1 MEQQTEKEKKQK
13 SFGSILNQWTSFLML
28 TPAIASLL
36 IVSIYPTAKTILMSF
51 FDKSILK
58 KEEPFIG
65 LANYIEAFSKVGT
78 WQTIF
83 NTLFF
88 AIVSLALGV
97 SLAMLI
103 ATKLIKPYPLRGF
116 FRAMFLVPWVTPPL
130 VASIVWRFL
139 FSENFSPINSILL
152 KLHLIKV
159 PVNFLGSTATF
170 LGVSEPLIVLTII
183 NVWSIFPFLMV
194 MFIAGLQTVPQEIYE
209 AARMDGAGKMATFW
223 RITVPCIRPVITSSI
238 VLELIWQFNNFNISY
253 MVTNGGPLGLTK
265 TMAVEVYQA
274 AFTNYRYGYASALS
288 IIMMLIALIPSIFYI
303 RSSLKPEN

>member
-1 MEQQTEKEKKQK
+1 MEQQTEKVKKQN

-28 TPAIASLL
+28 MPAIASLL
-36 IVSIYPTAKTILMSF
+36 IVSIYPTVKTIWMSF

-65 LANYIEAFSKVGT
+65 LANYIEAFSKAGT

-116 FRAMFLVPWVTPPL
+116 FRAMFLIPWVTPPL
-130 VASIVWRFL
+130 VASIVWRFI

-159 PVNFLGSTATF
+159 PVNFLGSTAKF

-223 RITVPCIRPVITSSI
+223 KITVPCIRPVITSSI

>member
-1 MEQQTEKEKKQK
+1 
-13 SFGSILNQWTSFLML
+13 
-28 TPAIASLL
+28 
-36 IVSIYPTAKTILMSF
+36 
-51 FDKSILK
+51 
-58 KEEPFIG
+58 
-65 LANYIEAFSKVGT
+65 
-78 WQTIF
+78 
-83 NTLFF
+83 
-88 AIVSLALGV
+88 
-97 SLAMLI
+97 MLI

-116 FRAMFLVPWVTPPL
+116 FRAMFLIPWVTPPL
-130 VASIVWRFL
+130 VASIVWRFI

-159 PVNFLGSTATF
+159 PVNFLGSTAKF

-223 RITVPCIRPVITSSI
+223 KITVPCIRPVITSSI

>member
-1 MEQQTEKEKKQK
+1 MEQQAEKVKKQK

-83 NTLFF
+83 NILFF

-116 FRAMFLVPWVTPPL
+116 FRSMFLVPWVTPPL
-130 VASIVWRFL
+130 VASIVWRFI
-139 FSENFSPINSILL
+139 FSENFSPLNSILL

-159 PVNFLGSTATF
+159 PINFLGSTATF

>member
-1 MEQQTEKEKKQK
+1 MAQQNGDKQKQK
-13 SFGSILNQWTSFLML
+13 SFGNRINKRTPFLML
-28 TPAIASLL
+28 TPAIISLL
-36 IVSIYPTAKTILMSF
+36 VVSIYPTLRTILMSF
-51 FDKSILK
+51 FDKSLLR
-58 KEEPFIG
+58 KEEPFVG
-65 LANYIEAFSKVGT
+65 VANYIEAFSKTST

-88 AIVSLALGV
+88 AIVSLILAV
-97 SLAMLI
+97 ALAMYI
-103 ATKLIKPYPLRGF
+103 ATKLIKPYPGRGI

-130 VASIVWRFL
+130 VASIVWRFI

-152 KLHLIKV
+152 KLNLIKT
-159 PVNFLGSTATF
+159 PINFLGGTTTF
-170 LGVSEPLIVLTII
+170 LGISEPLVILTII

-194 MFIAGLQTVPQEIYE
+194 MFIAGLQTVSQDIYE
-209 AARMDGAGKMATFW
+209 AARMDGAGKIASFW
-223 RITVPCIRPVITSSI
+223 KITVPCIRPVITSSI

-288 IIMMLIALIPSIFYI
+288 IVMMLIALIPSIFYI
-303 RSSLKPEN
+303 RSSLRSEN

>member
-1 MEQQTEKEKKQK
+1 MEQQTEKVKKQN

-28 TPAIASLL
+28 MPAIASLL
-36 IVSIYPTAKTILMSF
+36 IVSIYPTVKTIWMSF

-65 LANYIEAFSKVGT
+65 LANYIEAFSKAGT

-116 FRAMFLVPWVTPPL
+116 FRAMFLIPWVTPPL
-130 VASIVWRFL
+130 VASIVWRFI

-223 RITVPCIRPVITSSI
+223 KITVPCIRPVITSSI

-288 IIMMLIALIPSIFYI
+288 IIMMLIALIPSIFYT

>member
-1 MEQQTEKEKKQK
+1 MEQQTEKVKKQN

-28 TPAIASLL
+28 MPAIASLL
-36 IVSIYPTAKTILMSF
+36 IVSIYPTVKTIWMSF

-65 LANYIEAFSKVGT
+65 LANYIEAFSKAGT

-116 FRAMFLVPWVTPPL
+116 FREMYLIPWVTPPL
-130 VASIVWRFL
+130 VASIVWRFI

-223 RITVPCIRPVITSSI
+223 KITVPCIRPVITSSI

-265 TMAVEVYQA
+265 IMAVEVYQA

>member
-1 MEQQTEKEKKQK
+1 MEQQTEKVKKQN

-28 TPAIASLL
+28 MPAIASLL
-36 IVSIYPTAKTILMSF
+36 IVSIYPTVKTIWMSF

-65 LANYIEAFSKVGT
+65 LANYIEAFSKAGT

-116 FRAMFLVPWVTPPL
+116 FRAMFLIPWVTPPL
-130 VASIVWRFL
+130 VASIVWRFI

-223 RITVPCIRPVITSSI
+223 KITVPCIRPVITSSI

>member
-1 MEQQTEKEKKQK
+1 MEQQTEKVKKQN

-28 TPAIASLL
+28 MPAIASLL
-36 IVSIYPTAKTILMSF
+36 IVSIYPTVKTIWMSF

-65 LANYIEAFSKVGT
+65 LANYIEAFSKAGT

-97 SLAMLI
+97 SMAMLI

-116 FRAMFLVPWVTPPL
+116 FRAMFLIPWVTPPL
-130 VASIVWRFL
+130 VASIVWRFI

-159 PVNFLGSTATF
+159 PVNFLGSTAKF

-223 RITVPCIRPVITSSI
+223 KITVPCIQPVITSSI

-303 RSSLKPEN
+303 CSSLKPEN

>member
-1 MEQQTEKEKKQK
+1 MGQQTEKVKKQN

-28 TPAIASLL
+28 MPAIASLL
-36 IVSIYPTAKTILMSF
+36 IVSIYPTVKTIWMSF

-65 LANYIEAFSKVGT
+65 LANYIEAFSKAGT

-116 FRAMFLVPWVTPPL
+116 FRAMFLIPWVTPPL
-130 VASIVWRFL
+130 VASIVWRFI

-223 RITVPCIRPVITSSI
+223 KITVPCIRPVITSSI

-288 IIMMLIALIPSIFYI
+288 IIMMLIALIPSIFYT

>member
-1 MEQQTEKEKKQK
+1 MEQQTEKVKKQN

-28 TPAIASLL
+28 MPAIASLL
-36 IVSIYPTAKTILMSF
+36 IVSIYPTVKTIWMSF

-65 LANYIEAFSKVGT
+65 LANYIESFSKAGT

-116 FRAMFLVPWVTPPL
+116 FRAMFLIPWVTPPL
-130 VASIVWRFL
+130 VASIVWRFI

-223 RITVPCIRPVITSSI
+223 KITVPCIRPVITSSI

-265 TMAVEVYQA
+265 TMAVEEYQT

>member
-1 MEQQTEKEKKQK
+1 MEQQTEKVKKQK

-28 TPAIASLL
+28 MPAIASLL
-36 IVSIYPTAKTILMSF
+36 IVSIYPTVKTIWMSF

-65 LANYIEAFSKVGT
+65 LANYIEAFSKAGT

-116 FRAMFLVPWVTPPL
+116 FRAMFLIPWVTPPL
-130 VASIVWRFL
+130 VASIVWRFI

-223 RITVPCIRPVITSSI
+223 KITVPCIRPVITSSI

>member
-1 MEQQTEKEKKQK
+1 MEQQTEKVKKQN

-28 TPAIASLL
+28 MPAIASLL
-36 IVSIYPTAKTILMSF
+36 IVSIYPTVKTIWMSF

-65 LANYIEAFSKVGT
+65 LANYIEAFSKAGT
-78 WQTIF
+78 CQTIF

-116 FRAMFLVPWVTPPL
+116 FRAMFLIPWVTPPL
-130 VASIVWRFL
+130 VASIVWRFI

-223 RITVPCIRPVITSSI
+223 KITVPCIRPVITSSI

-288 IIMMLIALIPSIFYI
+288 IIMMLIALIPSIFYT

>member
-1 MEQQTEKEKKQK
+1 
-13 SFGSILNQWTSFLML
+13 
-28 TPAIASLL
+28 
-36 IVSIYPTAKTILMSF
+36 MSF

-65 LANYIEAFSKVGT
+65 LANYIEAFSKAGT

-116 FRAMFLVPWVTPPL
+116 FRAMFLIPWVTPPL
-130 VASIVWRFL
+130 VASIVWRFI

-223 RITVPCIRPVITSSI
+223 KITVPCIRPVITSSI

-288 IIMMLIALIPSIFYI
+288 IIMMLIALIPSIFYT

>member
-1 MEQQTEKEKKQK
+1 MEQQTEKVKKQK

-28 TPAIASLL
+28 MPAIASLL
-36 IVSIYPTAKTILMSF
+36 IVSIYPTVKTIWMSF

-65 LANYIEAFSKVGT
+65 LANYIEAFSKAGT

-88 AIVSLALGV
+88 AIVSLVLGV

-103 ATKLIKPYPLRGF
+103 STKLIKPYPLRGF
-116 FRAMFLVPWVTPPL
+116 FRAMFLIPWVTPPL
-130 VASIVWRFL
+130 VASIVWRFI

-159 PVNFLGSTATF
+159 PINFLGSTATF

-209 AARMDGAGKMATFW
+209 AARMDGAGKTATFW
-223 RITVPCIRPVITSSI
+223 KITVPCIRPVITSSI

>member
-1 MEQQTEKEKKQK
+1 MEQQTEKVKKQN

-28 TPAIASLL
+28 MPAIASLL
-36 IVSIYPTAKTILMSF
+36 IVSIYPTVKTIWMSF

-65 LANYIEAFSKVGT
+65 LANYIESFSKAGT

-88 AIVSLALGV
+88 AIVSLVLGV

-116 FRAMFLVPWVTPPL
+116 FRAMFLIPWVTPPL
-130 VASIVWRFL
+130 VASIVWRFI

-223 RITVPCIRPVITSSI
+223 KITVPCIRPVITSSI

>member
-1 MEQQTEKEKKQK
+1 MEQQTEKVKKQN

-28 TPAIASLL
+28 MPAIASLL
-36 IVSIYPTAKTILMSF
+36 IVSIYPTVKTIWMSF

-65 LANYIEAFSKVGT
+65 LANYIEAFSKAGT

-116 FRAMFLVPWVTPPL
+116 FRAMFLIPWVTPPL
-130 VASIVWRFL
+130 VASIVWRFI

-223 RITVPCIRPVITSSI
+223 KITVPCIRPVITSSI

-265 TMAVEVYQA
+265 IMAVEVYQA

>member
-1 MEQQTEKEKKQK
+1 MEQQTEKVKKQN

-28 TPAIASLL
+28 MPAIASLL

-58 KEEPFIG
+58 KEEQFIG
-65 LANYIEAFSKVGT
+65 LANYIEAFSKAGT

-116 FRAMFLVPWVTPPL
+116 FRAMFLIPWVTPPL
-130 VASIVWRFL
+130 VASIVWRFI

-223 RITVPCIRPVITSSI
+223 KITVPCIRPVITSSI

-288 IIMMLIALIPSIFYI
+288 IIMMLIALIPSIFYT

>member
-1 MEQQTEKEKKQK
+1 MEQQTEKVKKQNI
-13 SFGSILNQWTSFLML
+13 FGSILNQWTSFLML
-28 TPAIASLL
+28 MPAIASLL
-36 IVSIYPTAKTILMSF
+36 IVSIYPTVKTIWMSF

-65 LANYIEAFSKVGT
+65 LANYIEAFSKAGT

-116 FRAMFLVPWVTPPL
+116 FRAMFLIPWVTPPL
-130 VASIVWRFL
+130 VASIVWRFI

-223 RITVPCIRPVITSSI
+223 KITVPCIRPVITSSI

-288 IIMMLIALIPSIFYI
+288 IIMMLIALIPSIFYT

>member
-1 MEQQTEKEKKQK
+1 MEQQTEKVKKQN

-28 TPAIASLL
+28 MPAIASLL
-36 IVSIYPTAKTILMSF
+36 IVSIYPTVKTIWMSF

-65 LANYIEAFSKVGT
+65 LANYIEAFSKAGT

-116 FRAMFLVPWVTPPL
+116 FRAMFLIPWVTPPL
-130 VASIVWRFL
+130 VASIVWRFI

-194 MFIAGLQTVPQEIYE
+194 MFIAGLQTVPQVIYE

-223 RITVPCIRPVITSSI
+223 KITVPCIRPVITSSI

-303 RSSLKPEN
+303 SSSLKPEN

>member
-1 MEQQTEKEKKQK
+1 MGQQTEKVKKQN

-28 TPAIASLL
+28 MPAIASLL
-36 IVSIYPTAKTILMSF
+36 IVSIYPTVKTIWMSF

-65 LANYIEAFSKVGT
+65 LANYIEAFSKAGT

-116 FRAMFLVPWVTPPL
+116 FRAMFLIPWVTPPL
-130 VASIVWRFL
+130 VASIVWRFI

-223 RITVPCIRPVITSSI
+223 KITVPCIRPVITSSI

>member
-1 MEQQTEKEKKQK
+1 MAQQNGDKQKQK
-13 SFGSILNQWTSFLML
+13 SFGNRINKRTPFLML
-28 TPAIASLL
+28 TPAIISLL
-36 IVSIYPTAKTILMSF
+36 VVSIYPTLRTILMSF
-51 FDKSILK
+51 FDKSLLR
-58 KEEPFIG
+58 KEEPFVG
-65 LANYIEAFSKVGT
+65 FANYIEAFSKTST

-88 AIVSLALGV
+88 AIVSLILAV
-97 SLAMLI
+97 ALAMYI
-103 ATKLIKPYPLRGF
+103 ATKLIKPYPGRGI

-130 VASIVWRFL
+130 VASIVWRFI

-152 KLHLIKV
+152 KLNLIKT
-159 PVNFLGSTATF
+159 PINFLGGTTTF
-170 LGVSEPLIVLTII
+170 LGISEPLVILTII

-194 MFIAGLQTVPQEIYE
+194 MFIAGLQTVSQDIYE
-209 AARMDGAGKMATFW
+209 AARMDGAGKIASFW
-223 RITVPCIRPVITSSI
+223 KITVPCIRPVITSSI

-288 IIMMLIALIPSIFYI
+288 IVMMLIALIPSIFYI
-303 RSSLKPEN
+303 RSSLRSEN

>member
-1 MEQQTEKEKKQK
+1 MEQQTEKVKKQN

-28 TPAIASLL
+28 MPAIASLL
-36 IVSIYPTAKTILMSF
+36 IVSIYPTVKTIWMSF

-65 LANYIEAFSKVGT
+65 LANYIESFSKAGT

-97 SLAMLI
+97 LLAMLI

-116 FRAMFLVPWVTPPL
+116 FRAMFLIPWVTPPL
-130 VASIVWRFL
+130 VASIVWRFI

-223 RITVPCIRPVITSSI
+223 KITVPCIRPVITSSI

>member
-1 MEQQTEKEKKQK
+1 MEQQTEKVKKQK

-28 TPAIASLL
+28 MPAIASLL
-36 IVSIYPTAKTILMSF
+36 IVSIYPTVKTIWMSF

-65 LANYIEAFSKVGT
+65 LANYIEAFSKAGT

-103 ATKLIKPYPLRGF
+103 ATKLIRPYPLRGF
-116 FRAMFLVPWVTPPL
+116 FRAMFLIPWVTPPL
-130 VASIVWRFL
+130 VASIVWRFI

-159 PVNFLGSTATF
+159 PINFLGSTATF

-223 RITVPCIRPVITSSI
+223 KITVPCIRPVITSSI

>member
-1 MEQQTEKEKKQK
+1 MSKKNNTQGMLKK
-13 SFGSILNQWTSFLML
+13 SKSDKVASWCFMLPTMIFLGITALLPLLYSLYLSFFKLKLNLPNATPEFVGLQNYIKML
-28 TPAIASLL
+28 TDETVRTSTL
-36 IVSIYPTAKTILMSF
+36 
-51 FDKSILK
+51 
-58 KEEPFIG
+58 
-65 LANYIEAFSKVGT
+65 
-78 WQTIF
+78 

-130 VASIVWRFL
+130 VASIVWRFI

>member
-1 MEQQTEKEKKQK
+1 MEQQTEKVKKQN

-28 TPAIASLL
+28 MPAIASLL
-36 IVSIYPTAKTILMSF
+36 IVSIYPTVKTIWMSF

-65 LANYIEAFSKVGT
+65 LANYIEAFSKAGT

-97 SLAMLI
+97 SLAKLI

-116 FRAMFLVPWVTPPL
+116 FRAMFLIPWVTPPL
-130 VASIVWRFL
+130 VASIVWRFI

-223 RITVPCIRPVITSSI
+223 KITVPCIRPVITSSI

-288 IIMMLIALIPSIFYI
+288 IIMMLIALIPSIFYT